1 LTFENRGFDTCIN
14 TRTSLATHVF
24 RGASVFVVRWYL
36 RKPRKMVLN
45 EYKLI
50 HSIIFLVLTIFSCLL
65 FFCFVFYGITILF
78 LFVCFSVGLIFFL
91 SLLYFLFSNFNPFLV
106 MSEFGRKSYLNCV
119 TPFVPEMRSTL
130 TMTKY
135 ENT

>member
-1 LTFENRGFDTCIN
+1 
-14 TRTSLATHVF
+14 
-24 RGASVFVVRWYL
+24 
-36 RKPRKMVLN
+36 MVLN